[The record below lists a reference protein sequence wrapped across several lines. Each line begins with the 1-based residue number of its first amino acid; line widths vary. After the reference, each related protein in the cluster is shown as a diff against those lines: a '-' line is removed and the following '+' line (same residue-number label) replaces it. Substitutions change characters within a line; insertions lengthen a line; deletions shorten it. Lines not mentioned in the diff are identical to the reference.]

1 MYDIIF
7 YKDRHGNEPVKD
19 FIIKL
24 SSKNDKDSRINTN
37 KILEYID
44 YLRKHGHNARK
55 PYAKRLD
62 GDIWEL
68 RPIDNRILYATWE
81 GNKFILLHHFRK
93 ETQKTPPREIKQAL
107 LLRNPRVRDAKI
119 CMTKKTR

>member
-7 YKDRHGNEPVKD
+7 YKDRHGTEP
-19 FIIKL
+19 IKEYIKKL
-24 SSKNDKDSRINTN
+24 AAKSDKDSRINTN
-37 KILEYID
+37 KILEYMD
-44 YLRKHGHNARK
+44 YLRKHGHNVRE

-62 GDIWEL
+62 GEIWEL

-93 ETQKTPPREIKQAL
+93 ETQKTPPREMKQAK
-107 LLRNPRVRDAKI
+107 RNLADIRERGLDDE
-119 CMTKKTR
+119 